1 MSQVIGARPFESTP
15 RKDDQWARNLGGV
28 VGSAEDRFDDSNHG
42 QIVADIL
49 STIGGFH
56 PLIQPVGKQAGK

>member
-1 MSQVIGARPFESTP
+1 MISGHEIWVG
-15 RKDDQWARNLGGV
+15 WLV
-28 VGSAEDRFDDSNHG
+28 VPKIDLTIPITGKSL
-42 QIVADIL
+42 ADIL